1 MNGAV
6 LDALGGGD
14 GRLARADKLSLVG
27 GDDGDDGGTDE
38 GDRRRRKRRHLRLHE
53 TERRVRGQ
61 FVFDRTAKRSRA
73 RSRLL
78 VASRVAGAPV
88 VVQRAAIENSVVR
101 DKARV
106 LDAVGARSEGRDD
119 I

>member
-6 LDALGGGD
+6 LDALRGGD

-27 GDDGDDGGTDE
+27 GDDGDDGDDGGTDE
-38 GDRRRRKRRHLRLHE
+38 GDRRRSKRRHLRLHE

-61 FVFDRTAKRSRA
+61 FIFDWTAKSRSRA

-78 VASRVAGAPV
+78 VASRKKKKNCFDNFATS
-88 VVQRAAIENSVVR
+88 RAA
-101 DKARV
+101 
-106 LDAVGARSEGRDD
+106 D
-119 I
+119 II